1 MSTPVARPDACEAE
15 TVRHETRIPL
25 PRPFDAAGVL
35 AWMGPRA
42 VAGVEEVTATSFA
55 RTMRLPSGPAWAV
68 VTVVEGALLIEA
80 EVADEADG
88 GELERRVR
96 LLFDVATDPVCVDA
110 ALSAIPEIAPLVA
123 RTPGIR
129 VPGAADPFEMLVR
142 AMVGQQISV
151 AAARTHLTRLAEA
164 LGERVRIAG
173 RERTLFPTARA
184 LADRGSEVLRG
195 PQSRVRAI
203 VEAARAVAD
212 GELVLDA
219 QTPRASLLALRG
231 VGPWTADYLAMRVGR
246 HPDVILT
253 GDLALRAGAAA
264 VGLPSSPAE
273 LLAWSAV
280 AAPWRSYLS
289 SHLWRAALPA
299 PKGSS

>member
-1 MSTPVARPDACEAE
+1 FRS
-15 TVRHETRIPL
+15 L

-129 VPGAADPFEMLVR
+129 VPGAADPFEMLV
-142 AMVGQQISV
+142 
-151 AAARTHLTRLAEA
+151 
-164 LGERVRIAG
+164 
-173 RERTLFPTARA
+173 
-184 LADRGSEVLRG
+184 
-195 PQSRVRAI
+195 
-203 VEAARAVAD
+203 
-212 GELVLDA
+212 
-219 QTPRASLLALRG
+219 
-231 VGPWTADYLAMRVGR
+231 
-246 HPDVILT
+246 
-253 GDLALRAGAAA
+253 
-264 VGLPSSPAE
+264 
-273 LLAWSAV
+273 
-280 AAPWRSYLS
+280 
-289 SHLWRAALPA
+289 
-299 PKGSS
+299 